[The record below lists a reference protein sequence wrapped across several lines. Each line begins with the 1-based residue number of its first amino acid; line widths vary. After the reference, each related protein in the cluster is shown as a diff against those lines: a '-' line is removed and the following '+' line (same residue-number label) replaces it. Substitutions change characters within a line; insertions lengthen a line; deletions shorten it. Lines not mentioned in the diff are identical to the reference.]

1 MNIER
6 LESGAKTTFSVLNIL
21 GLLMAAAGAVLLLVC
36 LGDMHKPQPDGHI
49 FTVSEMLARSS
60 PFILLFAL
68 GLLVIVISAALRPLT
83 MLVFRNTIDGRYRF
97 DQLLSTVEQQ
107 KKLLDTI
114 KENTALSDASK
125 QIAFRQKDREA
136 LSVAIREDLAR
147 GDTDSAL
154 LLLNELERRFG
165 YQREAEEI
173 RDQIDAGQR
182 DGINRQVRE
191 STAHVDEM
199 LARFDWAAAQKEV
212 DRMLRQL
219 PSHPEVRQLPERVQN
234 AKDAHKRELLKQWKD
249 AVARDDVDR
258 SVELL
263 RQLDQYLSPSEGE
276 AYKEAAR
283 GVFKKKL
290 QQLGVQFALHT
301 HDKNH
306 IEALR
311 IAQQIVEE
319 FPNSRM
325 AMELKERMDILAERA
340 HQPAGV

>member
-6 LESGAKTTFSVLNIL
+6 MERGAKAAFGVLSVVS
-21 GLLMAAAGAVLLLVC
+21 GLAAAAGVVLLALAIGHTHDLQAGGTEVTT
-36 LGDMHKPQPDGHI
+36 GDMLTLYSPLIMLMAFG
-49 FTVSEMLARSS
+49 FVGLAAALAWRAATV
-60 PFILLFAL
+60 LLF
-68 GLLVIVISAALRPLT
+68 
-83 MLVFRNTIDGRYRF
+83 RNAIDTRYRF
-97 DQLLSTVEQQ
+97 DQLLTALEQQ
-107 KKLLDTI
+107 KMVLDGI
-114 KENTALSDASK
+114 KEVASLSDASK

-136 LSVAIREDLAR
+136 LRLAIKEDLAR

-154 LLLNELERRFG
+154 QLLNEMARRFG

-173 RDQIDAGQR
+173 REQIESGQR
-182 DGINRQVRE
+182 DAVNRQVRDAIE
-191 STAHVDEM
+191 HIDDMIS
-199 LARFDWAAAQKEV
+199 RFNWPEAQKEV
-212 DRMLRQL
+212 DRILRQF
-219 PSHPEVRQLPERVQN
+219 PSHPDVRQLPERVQT
-234 AKDAHKRELLKQWKD
+234 AKDSHKRELLKQWKD

-263 RQLDQYLSPSEGE
+263 RQLDQYILPSEAE

-283 GVFKKKL
+283 GVFRKKL

-311 IAQQIVEE
+311 IAQQIIEE

-325 AMELKERMDILAERA
+325 ATELKDRMDILTERA